1 MSRNKVRPFLCKE
14 FFCSFSVK
22 MFKVGGDK
30 HFYDCCIKVVSG
42 YPHLDSFSFLWKF
55 WNPFLWC
62 ALQPFMLFAGF
73 WEQGEINI
81 NHCILRTHKGQ
92 HAGTW
97 RFLRGEKVRTGP
109 FCKIV
114 FETTTVIKAGQKS
127 KKSNQ
132 NVTYEVKKNKY
143 QIAKAAASEKGG
155 GRFCIYLRVGLAA
168 GFCPWP

>member
-1 MSRNKVRPFLCKE
+1 M
-14 FFCSFSVK
+14 
-22 MFKVGGDK
+22 
-30 HFYDCCIKVVSG
+30 
-42 YPHLDSFSFLWKF
+42 
-55 WNPFLWC
+55 
-62 ALQPFMLFAGF
+62 Q
-73 WEQGEINI
+73 
-81 NHCILRTHKGQ
+81 
-92 HAGTW
+92 
-97 RFLRGEKVRTGP
+97 TGP
-109 FCKIV
+109 FSKIV